1 MSSLLGNGMVTLLHT
16 EQPIAIARLATPT
29 LAKGESVMHRVYPTN
44 GMA

>member
-1 MSSLLGNGMVTLLHT
+1 MSSLLGNGLITLLYT

-29 LAKGESVMHRVYPTN
+29 LTKGESVMHRVYPTH